1 MSQGYVTAAPAQTAG
16 GVCVT
21 VREDRKRNLGTER
34 GGVYSAISG
43 TQMCEECDKRRK
55 HQRE

>member
-1 MSQGYVTAAPAQTAG
+1 MSEGYVTAAPAQTAG
-16 GVCVT
+16 GDCVT

-55 HQRE
+55 HRRE